1 MSREIRR
8 VLIIDDSPTERF
20 LLTEILFANNFEV
33 LIAENGE
40 DGVAKAR
47 ELQPDLILMD
57 VVMPGMNGFQAT
69 RQLSR
74 DAATK
79 NIPIILCTTK
89 SQQSDKVW
97 GLRQGAFDYIT
108 KPVERTL
115 LLAKIA
121 ALASGAFNE

>member
-20 LLTEILFANNFEV
+20 LLTQILFANNFEV

-121 ALASGAFNE
+121 ALASGGFQ

>member
-20 LLTEILFANNFEV
+20 LLTQILFANNFEV
-33 LIAENGE
+33 LVAENGE

-121 ALASGAFNE
+121 ALASGGFQ

>member
-97 GLRQGAFDYIT
+97 G
-108 KPVERTL
+108 
-115 LLAKIA
+115 A
-121 ALASGAFNE
+121 APRCF